1 MIACS
6 DLSNALTFS
15 VSLAE
20 GDLINTV
27 IPSRSAPTHTLNRVK
42 HVPQSV
48 KASLLNPL
56 MSEESVQGQA
66 MP

>member
-15 VSLAE
+15 VLLAE
-20 GDLINTV
+20 GDLINTG
-27 IPSRSAPTHTLNRVK
+27 IPSSAPTHTLNRVK